1 MPVTSPTL
9 LERQY
14 FDLGTDYLLQTVALL
29 GRLFDGDV
37 SRGLVYLTALK
48 ASSLAQSRL
57 GLPAQDELDGAD
69 PRRPV
74 SLSSIARALSMPV
87 ETTRRQIVRLEL
99 DGLVDRTANGGV
111 KVRFATLDCP
121 ELTEA
126 LAANR
131 LNVQRLGGAVQRLL
145 AESVSRRKSA

>member
-1 MPVTSPTL
+1 M

-14 FDLGTDYLLQTVALL
+14 LDLGTDYLLQTVALL

-48 ASSLAQSRL
+48 ASSLALSKVH
-57 GLPAQDELDGAD
+57 LPAEGELDGDD

-87 ETTRRQIVRLEL
+87 ETTRRQVVRLEQ

-111 KVRFATLDCP
+111 KVRFATLDCQ

-131 LNVQRLGGAVQRLL
+131 LNVQKLGSAVQCLL
-145 AESVSRRKSA
+145 ADTVSRRKSA